1 MRKFWRHTRVMS
13 RRRLRQSRLLQIGAI
28 VGLWWL
34 CDLLAR
40 QLMLAVPGG
49 VIGMI
54 VLLAFLASGRLRAST
69 LGKGADSLIAEMLLF
84 FVPAVMVLID
94 MPQMLGWLGLK
105 LLIAVVAG
113 TGIVMLTTAFTVH
126 TVMQWGRSHAE

>member
-1 MRKFWRHTRVMS
+1 MS
-13 RRRLRQSRLLQIGAI
+13 RRRLRHRRPLQVGAI

-34 CDLLAR
+34 CDALAR
-40 QLMLAVPGG
+40 LLMLAVPSG
-49 VIGMI
+49 VLGMI
-54 VLLAFLASGRLRAST
+54 VLLAFLASGRLHTRS
-69 LGKGADSLIAEMLLF
+69 LDKGADWLIAEMLLF

-113 TGIVMLTTAFTVH
+113 TTVAMLTTAFTVH
-126 TVMQWGRSHAE
+126 VSMLWARPHVE